1 MIEALQTFFIIVCF
15 ACCLFSLAGV
25 LTAFYSFFVGQFT
38 PASRSVIAH
47 SFIVIILS
55 LFIFL
60 TACNMT
66 ACNKNFVENTW
77 FWSAVLFSLLFL
89 ILKYIG
95 IIQKNC
101 ITLNKNVFRI
111 FLGLLIGFGIFG
123 AISQLAEIISNID
136 ASLLLF
142 IFLLLFFSKE
152 LFVLTAIITI
162 SVLI

>member
-60 TACNMT
+60 TACN
-66 ACNKNFVENTW
+66 KNFVENTW

-101 ITLNKNVFRI
+101 ITLNKNVFGI

-123 AISQLAEIISNID
+123 AISQLAEIILNID